1 MTTEVKTQEKQAP
14 ATQEASKETTSLQQ
28 IRIRPEAD
36 VYRSKE
42 AVRILM
48 DVPGAREQDLEVDI
62 HNDVLSI
69 VARVE
74 RGEQEMRVYERSFR
88 LDRHMDTQA
97 VEATLQRGVLTLHV
111 PFREEAQ
118 PKRIAVKTA

>member
-48 DVPGAREQDLEVDI
+48 DMPGAREQDLEVDI